1 MGLGPNIQ
9 KGESMSVIQAAIDQY
24 ITSNS
29 KFEEHRDYLG
39 MSQLNKCPRILYTE
53 FTLGSVAD
61 PLAHRMAYAGYEQE
75 KCILDMLIS
84 CHVAQW
90 SPRELVAPFDHR
102 FRGHIDAET
111 MDGDLLEFKS
121 TSTHRWKKVIEDNR
135 PLFSHAVQ
143 VQMYMLYGGYKRS
156 FVVYRNR
163 ETYEHLVFEVK
174 PDARMQHRYE
184 EKAKIILAAIDK
196 GKQPECECGRCKE

>member
-1 MGLGPNIQ
+1 
-9 KGESMSVIQAAIDQY
+9 MSIIQAAIDQY
-24 ITSNS
+24 ITRHSR
-29 KFEEHRDYLG
+29 FEEHRDYLG

-53 FTLGSVAD
+53 FTLGIVAD

-75 KCILDMLIS
+75 TNILVMLVGTK
-84 CHVAQW
+84 VARAVQ
-90 SPRELVAPFDHR
+90 RELVAPFDHR

-121 TSTHRWKKVIEDNR
+121 TSMHRWKKVIEDNR

-163 ETYEHLVFEVK
+163 ETYEHIVFEVK

-184 EKAKIILAAIDK
+184 DKAKSILAAIDK
-196 GKQPECECGRCKE
+196 VKQPECECGRCKE